1 MCCMEEELAETR
13 LEASRL
19 KTELASEKTAW
30 EIRLSEM
37 QSTINEV
44 TFPWSL
50 ILCIVIIIIIFLTVA
65 RRKDVGKWKG
75 QDSRSKSA
83 NGIGLAEGESRATKD
98 NARDCHTRQGPKA
111 DIVRGL

>member
-1 MCCMEEELAETR
+1 MALLEKQVSCMEDELAETR

-44 TFPWSL
+44 AVF
-50 ILCIVIIIIIFLTVA
+50 FFY
-65 RRKDVGKWKG
+65 R
-75 QDSRSKSA
+75 
-83 NGIGLAEGESRATKD
+83 
-98 NARDCHTRQGPKA
+98 TRY
-111 DIVRGL
+111 